1 MQVAAVALCA
11 FLAMASACKRSTPEQ
26 ALRRDLSALQAAIET
41 RDAGAVRD
49 FLAEDFI
56 GNDGLDRDGA
66 RRLAALYFMRNDK
79 VGVTVGSLD
88 VAVQGDHATVRCA
101 VVLTGG
107 GGGLLPDSGRIRQVE
122 SGWRLEDG
130 EWRMTSIAWD
140 SQ

>member
-1 MQVAAVALCA
+1 MQVAAVVFCA

-26 ALRRDLSALQAAIET
+26 ALRRDVSALQAAIET
-41 RDAGAVRD
+41 RDAGAVHD

-79 VGVTVGSLD
+79 VGVTVGPLD
-88 VAVQGDHATVRCA
+88 VAVQGDHATVRSTVA
-101 VVLTGG
+101 LTG
-107 GGGLLPDSGRIRQVE
+107 GGGLLPDSGRIRRVE
-122 SGWRLEDG
+122 SGWRLESG
-130 EWRMTSIAWD
+130 GWRMTSIAWD